1 MSAIVARRI
10 GFAVGLCLLLA
21 AGCARHAA
29 EPAGPAGVPTVRVLI
44 LEDQQQ
50 VMLSATAPATIREA
64 ANPSAA
70 RQVNL
75 PSRTPVAV
83 ARTPAGGWQIGD
95 AAFAPGELTLQPAAP
110 GALRVNG
117 QAHRG
122 QYRLIPAAAPG
133 KFDVVND
140 VDLDG
145 YLKGVLSKELLKD
158 WLPEAYAAQAIAAR
172 TYTLYEVRTSGVGR
186 SWDLHPDT
194 RSQMYGGLDGESA
207 LSRNAVDQTAGVVLG
222 YGPPGQE
229 RIFKAYYSAC
239 CGGISQ
245 SITDAFGDPP
255 VGPLIDQNVGGRCNH
270 SKWFNWQTPPLPK
283 DELTRRIRL
292 WGERKGRPEKAI
304 GRVERI
310 DVQGVNR
317 SGRPVRFLVTD
328 ARGVRFS
335 LSGEDL
341 RWAVNTD
348 APPNT
353 GLHSSFCTPVNDA
366 DAIRFVDGHGLGH
379 GVGLCQYCA
388 EQQAEGHVRHEQILV
403 NAYPGAKLLRAY

>member
-1 MSAIVARRI
+1 
-10 GFAVGLCLLLA
+10 LD
-21 AGCARHAA
+21 
-29 EPAGPAGVPTVRVLI
+29 
-44 LEDQQQ
+44 DQQQ
-50 VMLSATAPATIREA
+50 VLLSATAPATIREG

-70 RQVNL
+70 RLVNL
-75 PSRTPVAV
+75 PPRTPVAV
-83 ARTPAGGWQIGD
+83 ARTPAGWQVGD
-95 AAFAPGELTLQPAAP
+95 TAFAAGELTLQASAP
-110 GALRVNG
+110 GTLRVNG

-133 KFDVVND
+133 KFDVIND
-140 VDLDG
+140 VDLDA
-145 YLKGVLSKELLKD
+145 YLKGVLAKEMLRD
-158 WLPEAYAAQAIAAR
+158 WMPEAYAAQAVAAR
-172 TYTLYEVRTSGVGR
+172 TYTLFEIKSSGAGR

-194 RSQMYGGLDGESA
+194 RSQMYGGIDGETA

-229 RIFKAYYSAC
+229 RIFKAYYSSC
-239 CGGISQ
+239 CGGIGQ
-245 SITDAFGDPP
+245 SPADAFGEPSVPP
-255 VGPLIDQNVGGRCNH
+255 LMDQNVGARCNH
-270 SKWFNWQTPPLPK
+270 SKWFNWATPPLPK
-283 DELTRRIRL
+283 DELTRRFRL

-304 GRVERI
+304 ARIERI

-335 LSGEDL
+335 VSGEDL

-348 APPNT
+348 APPGT
-353 GLHSSFCTPVNDA
+353 DLRSSFCTPVNESHT
-366 DAIRFVDGHGLGH
+366 IRFVDGHGFGH

-388 EQQAEGHVRHEQILV
+388 EQQAEAHLRHEQILA